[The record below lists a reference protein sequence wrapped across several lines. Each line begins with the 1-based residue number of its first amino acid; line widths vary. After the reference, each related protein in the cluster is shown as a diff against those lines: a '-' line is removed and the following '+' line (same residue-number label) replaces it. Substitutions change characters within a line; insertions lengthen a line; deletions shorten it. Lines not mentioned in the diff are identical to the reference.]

1 LPSRAVLK
9 LEADSLFRGSVS
21 LASTKE
27 TIEVTASTA
36 EMQTDSGSIHGE
48 LSPKE
53 LTNLPIGGFNNYQ
66 SLLSLLPGATPSRFQ
81 NAVMDTPSRVLRIT
95 GKLNF

>member
-1 LPSRAVLK
+1 M
-9 LEADSLFRGSVS
+9 
-21 LASTKE
+21 
-27 TIEVTASTA
+27 TASTA